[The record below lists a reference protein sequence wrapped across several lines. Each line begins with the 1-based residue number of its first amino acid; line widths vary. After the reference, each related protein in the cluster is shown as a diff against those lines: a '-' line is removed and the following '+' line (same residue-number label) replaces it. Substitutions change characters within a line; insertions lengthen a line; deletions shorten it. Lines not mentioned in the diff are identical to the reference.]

1 MIPMSYK
8 ELAAEL
14 PSVLKAG
21 VVPYIRG
28 SPALGKSSLAQEIAN
43 KFGLLLIDVRLA
55 ECDPTEI
62 GGFPYFDEVLGKAKY
77 YPLTTFPTTED
88 KVPEGYKGWLLM
100 LDEFSSA
107 SIATQGAS
115 YKLVLDR
122 KVGQH
127 TLHPNVFIIAA
138 GNKEDDG
145 AIVNPMSTAL
155 ISRFAMFQLELNFK
169 DWMEW
174 AVSNGIDYRITSFLN
189 FASKHLYQFKA
200 DATEPYACPRT
211 WEMLS
216 KIINPK
222 GIPKATSD
230 INVAVV
236 ASLIGEGV
244 AREFMTF
251 LALEAK
257 LPKFDTIVAKPEET
271 VLPTE
276 LGVQWAIMGM
286 IAHNISASTAGQVC
300 KYLDRFAD
308 ELKVVTIREIRM
320 RHPKLLD
327 ESKDF
332 KSWFTKTAMATFS

>member
-8 ELAAEL
+8 ELIAEL

-28 SPALGKSSLAQEIAN
+28 SPALGKSSLAQEIAD

-62 GGFPYFDEVLGKAKY
+62 GGFPYFDQELGKAKY
-77 YPLTTFPTTED
+77 YPLTTFPTTTD
-88 KVPEGYKGWLLM
+88 KIPEGYKGWLLM

-107 SIATQGAS
+107 SIATQGAA

-127 TLHPNVFIIAA
+127 KLHPKVIIIAA

-155 ISRFAMFQLELNFK
+155 ISRFSMFELELSHK
-169 DWMEW
+169 DWMDW
-174 AVSNGIDYRITSFLN
+174 AINNGIDYRITSFLN
-189 FASKHLYQFKA
+189 FKPDYLYKFKP
-200 DATEPYACPRT
+200 DATDPYASPRT
-211 WEMLS
+211 WHMLS
-216 KIINPK
+216 KIIKDKPMK
-222 GIPKATSD
+222 EIHL
-230 INVAVV
+230 AVL

-251 LALEAK
+251 LELESK
-257 LPKFDTIVAKPEET
+257 LPKFDTIVANPEGT
-271 VLPTE
+271 VMPTE

-286 IAHNISASTAGQVC
+286 IAHNISTTNAGQVC
-300 KYLDRFAD
+300 KYLDRFSD
-308 ELKVVTIREIRM
+308 ELKVVTTREIRM

-332 KSWFTKTAMATFS
+332 KAWIVKTAMSTFS

>member
-8 ELAAEL
+8 ELSAVL

-28 SPALGKSSLAQEIAN
+28 SPALGKSSLAQEIAD
-43 KFGLLLIDVRLA
+43 KFGLMLIDVRLA

-62 GGFPYFDEVLGKAKY
+62 GGFPYFDQELGKAKY

-88 KVPEGYKGWLLM
+88 EIPKGYKGWLLM

-115 YKLVLDR
+115 YKLILDR

-174 AVSNGIDYRITSFLN
+174 AVSSGIDYRITSYLN
-189 FASKHLYQFKA
+189 FKPTHLYQFKA
-200 DATEPYACPRT
+200 DATDPYSSPRT
-211 WEMLS
+211 WHMLS
-216 KIINPK
+216 NIIK
-222 GIPKATSD
+222 GKPTKEIHL
-230 INVAVV
+230 AVL

-244 AREFMTF
+244 AREFMSF
-251 LALEAK
+251 LELQDK
-257 LPKFDTIVAKPEET
+257 LPKFEAIVAKPDET
-271 VLPTE
+271 VMPTE

-286 IAHNISASTAGQVC
+286 IAHNINVTNAAQVC

-332 KSWFTKTAMATFS
+332 KSWFTKTAMTTFS

>member
-8 ELAAEL
+8 ELSAVL

-28 SPALGKSSLAQEIAN
+28 SPALGKSSLAQEIAD

-62 GGFPYFDEVLGKAKY
+62 GGFPYFDEQLGKAKY

-88 KVPEGYKGWLLM
+88 QIPPGYKGWLIM

-127 TLHPNVFIIAA
+127 KLHPNVFIIAA

-155 ISRFAMFQLELNFK
+155 ISRFSIFELELNFK

-189 FASKHLYQFKA
+189 FATKHLYQFKA
-200 DATEPYACPRT
+200 DATDPYASPRT
-211 WEMLS
+211 WHMLS
-216 KIINPK
+216 KIIKSKP
-222 GIPKATSD
+222 TSE
-230 INVAVV
+230 ISVAVV

-257 LPKFDTIVAKPEET
+257 LPKFDTIVNNPETT
-271 VLPTE
+271 VLPNE

-300 KYLDRFAD
+300 KYLDRFPD

-332 KSWFTKTAMATFS
+332 KAWIVKTAQATFS

>member
-1 MIPMSYK
+1 MINMSYK

-21 VVPYIRG
+21 LVPYIKG
-28 SPALGKSSLAQEIAN
+28 SPAVGKSSLAKQLA
-43 KFGLLLIDVRLA
+43 KQFKLLLIDIRLS
-55 ECDPTEI
+55 ERDPCEI
-62 GGFPYFDEVLGKAKY
+62 GGYLKLDDEKKRTY
-77 YPLTTFPTTED
+77 QYPLELFPLDTDEI
-88 KVPEGYKGWLLM
+88 PEGYNGWLIF
-100 LDEFSSA
+100 LDEFGGCTP
-107 SIATQGAS
+107 ATQGVA
-115 YKLVLDR
+115 YRVVFDKQ
-122 KVGQH
+122 VGQRN
-127 TLHPNVFIIAA
+127 LHPNAFIMAA
-138 GNKEDDG
+138 GNNEDDG

-216 KIINPK
+216 KITNPK
-222 GIPKATSD
+222 GIPKPTSE
-230 INVAVV
+230 INVAVA

-244 AREFMTF
+244 AREFVTF

-257 LPKFDTIVAKPEET
+257 LPKFDTIVNNPETT
-271 VLPTE
+271 VLPNE

-300 KYLDRFAD
+300 KYLDRFSD

>member
-1 MIPMSYK
+1 MISMSYK

-14 PSVLKAG
+14 PSVLKAY
-21 VVPYIRG
+21 VVPYLKG
-28 SPALGKSSLAQEIAN
+28 SPGIGKSALAQQIAN
-43 KFGLLLIDVRLA
+43 HFGLILIDVRLA
-55 ECDPTEI
+55 ECDPCEI
-62 GGFPYFDEVLGKAKY
+62 GGFPYFNEKTRKASY
-77 YPLTTFPTTED
+77 YPLSTFPTERD
-88 KVPEGYKGWLLM
+88 IIPEGYKGYLLL

-107 SIATQGAS
+107 PIATQAAA

-127 TLHPNVFIIAA
+127 KLHPNVFIIAA
-138 GNKEDDG
+138 GNNEDDG

-174 AVSNGIDYRITSFLN
+174 AVSSGIDYRITSYLN
-189 FASKHLYQFKA
+189 FKANHLYTFKA
-200 DATEPYACPRT
+200 DATEPYSSPRT

-216 KIINPK
+216 KIIK
-222 GIPKATSD
+222 PKATAD

-257 LPKFDTIVAKPEET
+257 LPKFEVIVAKPEET
-271 VLPTE
+271 VLPNE

-300 KYLDRFAD
+300 KYLDRFTD

>member
-1 MIPMSYK
+1 MISMSYK

-28 SPALGKSSLAQEIAN
+28 SPAIGKSSLAQEIAN

-127 TLHPNVFIIAA
+127 KLHPNVFIIAA

-155 ISRFAMFQLELNFK
+155 ISRFAIFQLELNFR

-174 AVSNGIDYRITSFLN
+174 AVSSGIDYRITSFLN

-200 DATEPYACPRT
+200 DATDPYSSPRT
-211 WEMLS
+211 WHMLS
-216 KIINPK
+216 KIIKPK
-222 GIPKATSD
+222 ETSD

-257 LPKFDTIVAKPEET
+257 LPKFEVIVAKPEET
-271 VLPTE
+271 VLPNE

-286 IAHNISASTAGQVC
+286 IAHNISASTAGQVS
-300 KYLDRFAD
+300 KYLDRFSD